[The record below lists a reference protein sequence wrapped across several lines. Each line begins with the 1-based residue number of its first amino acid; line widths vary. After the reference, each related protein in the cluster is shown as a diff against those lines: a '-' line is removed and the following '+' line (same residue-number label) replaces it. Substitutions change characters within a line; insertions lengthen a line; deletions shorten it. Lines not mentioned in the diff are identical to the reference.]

1 MAVSAVYELLEWAAA
16 LISIEASESFLGTQ
30 GDVWDAQS
38 DMLFALI
45 GATVALLMLSR
56 WHDRQIRCLPKK
68 PS

>member
-1 MAVSAVYELLEWAAA
+1 LEWLVAEVFGDGAVD
-16 LISIEASESFLGTQ
+16 FLGTQ

-45 GATVALLMLSR
+45 GAAVALLMLSR